1 MRKVKK
7 PLCDIPNHPFENVA
21 ILDAKVLRVESA
33 LATTIIGEQEY
44 GSAKSKTLVVSHEGF
59 DKAGDNLLSR
69 YSHYHGPQML
79 NGRVRN
85 GNGCVHLGMVTG
97 KTHVAQPVYV

>member
-1 MRKVKK
+1 MVDQCEVSSAMYQK
-7 PLCDIPNHPFENVA
+7 PNPRELP
-21 ILDAKVLRVESA
+21 
-33 LATTIIGEQEY
+33 
-44 GSAKSKTLVVSHEGF
+44 HEGL

-97 KTHVAQPVYV
+97 KSLGIAGFRLAPAWTLRGLNEYRPADISRR